1 MSSRS
6 EGNPQLTISLDQY
19 TFFASGQF
27 TNFSVFF
34 SFLVS
39 RCNIAS
45 PSKFKM
51 RAKKDVELL
60 LVEQKIINRIFI
72 IRDQKVMLDRD
83 LADLYGVDTKVFNQS
98 VKRNAERFPKDFM
111 FPLMDREWQN
121 LRSQIVT
128 SSLESWGGNRYLPN
142 AFTEQGVAMLSG
154 IVNSDKA
161 IQMNIA
167 IMRAFVELRRVLLIK
182 SDFKLQLDLI
192 KDRLSGYDAQL
203 NQIYDVIENIMDET
217 AAKNKWDNR
226 TRIGFTKG
234 DNA

>member
-1 MSSRS
+1 M
-6 EGNPQLTISLDQY
+6 EIIQ
-19 TFFASGQF
+19 
-27 TNFSVFF
+27 SV
-34 SFLVS
+34 
-39 RCNIAS
+39 
-45 PSKFKM
+45 
-51 RAKKDVELL
+51 
-60 LVEQKIINRIFI
+60 QNRIYL
-72 IRDQKVMLDRD
+72 IRGQRVILDKD
-83 LADLYGVDTKVFNQS
+83 IAFLYETETKVLNQA
-98 VKRNAERFPKDFM
+98 VNRNIKRFPLDFM
-111 FPLMDREWQN
+111 FQLTKEEVDLLRLQKNQDNEVIPN
-121 LRSQIVT
+121 LRSQFVT

-167 IMRAFVELRRVLLIK
+167 IMRAFVELRRVLLIQ

-203 NQIYDVIENIMDET
+203 NQIYDAIENIMDET

>member
-1 MSSRS
+1 M
-6 EGNPQLTISLDQY
+6 EIIQ
-19 TFFASGQF
+19 
-27 TNFSVFF
+27 SV
-34 SFLVS
+34 
-39 RCNIAS
+39 
-45 PSKFKM
+45 
-51 RAKKDVELL
+51 
-60 LVEQKIINRIFI
+60 QNRIYL
-72 IRDQKVMLDRD
+72 IRGQRVILDKD
-83 LADLYGVDTKVFNQS
+83 IAFLYETETKVLNQA
-98 VKRNAERFPKDFM
+98 VNRNIKRFPLDFM
-111 FPLMDREWQN
+111 FQLTKEEVDLLRLQKNRDNEVIPN
-121 LRSQIVT
+121 LRSLIVT

>member
-1 MSSRS
+1 M
-6 EGNPQLTISLDQY
+6 EMIQ
-19 TFFASGQF
+19 
-27 TNFSVFF
+27 SV
-34 SFLVS
+34 
-39 RCNIAS
+39 
-45 PSKFKM
+45 
-51 RAKKDVELL
+51 
-60 LVEQKIINRIFI
+60 QNRIYL
-72 IRDQKVMLDRD
+72 IRGQRVILDKD
-83 LADLYGVDTKVFNQS
+83 IAFLYETETKVLNQA
-98 VKRNAERFPKDFM
+98 VNRNIKRFPLDFM
-111 FPLMDREWQN
+111 FQLTKEEVDLLRLQKNQDNEVIPN

-217 AAKNKWDNR
+217 AAKKKWDNR

>member
-1 MSSRS
+1 M
-6 EGNPQLTISLDQY
+6 EIIQ
-19 TFFASGQF
+19 
-27 TNFSVFF
+27 SV
-34 SFLVS
+34 
-39 RCNIAS
+39 
-45 PSKFKM
+45 
-51 RAKKDVELL
+51 
-60 LVEQKIINRIFI
+60 QNRIYL
-72 IRDQKVMLDRD
+72 IRGQRVILDKD
-83 LADLYGVDTKVFNQS
+83 IALLYETETKSLNLS
-98 VKRNAERFPKDFM
+98 VKRHIDRFPLDFM
-111 FPLMDREWQN
+111 FQLTKEELELLRLQKNQDNEIIPN
-121 LRSQIVT
+121 LRFQIET
-128 SSLESWGGNRYLPN
+128 SSLESWGGTRYLPY

-154 IVNSDKA
+154 IINSKKA

-203 NQIYDVIENIMDET
+203 NQIYDAIENIMDET

>member
-1 MSSRS
+1 M
-6 EGNPQLTISLDQY
+6 EIIQ
-19 TFFASGQF
+19 
-27 TNFSVFF
+27 SV
-34 SFLVS
+34 
-39 RCNIAS
+39 
-45 PSKFKM
+45 
-51 RAKKDVELL
+51 
-60 LVEQKIINRIFI
+60 QNRIYL
-72 IRDQKVMLDRD
+72 IRGQRVILDKD
-83 LADLYGVDTKVFNQS
+83 IAFLYETETKVLNQA
-98 VKRNAERFPKDFM
+98 VNRNIKRFPLDFM
-111 FPLMDREWQN
+111 FQLTTEEVDLLRLQKNQDNEVIPN